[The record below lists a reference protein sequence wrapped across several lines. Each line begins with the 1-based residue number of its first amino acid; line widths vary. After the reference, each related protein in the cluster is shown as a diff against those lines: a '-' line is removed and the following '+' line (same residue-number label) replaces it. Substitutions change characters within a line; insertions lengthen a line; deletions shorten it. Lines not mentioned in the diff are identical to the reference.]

1 MKKLLILLLLL
12 ITVPVFAKENKLY
25 LLEDKKT
32 IKYESGLY
40 DDKVFMKHL
49 DMVPG
54 SKYTDELY
62 IENGT
67 DVPYKLYFK
76 AVKKNQGADAEKL
89 LQSISMKITLDDKLI
104 YYGPA
109 NGQGNI
115 SLADSI
121 FLGEFVPNKKVKMVV
136 ETYLS
141 TEYEN
146 PKVHLGH
153 HQSSSNIFSENHTF
167 HVRKSQF
174 HSNYCNYK

>member
-104 YYGPA
+104 YF
-109 NGQGNI
+109 
-115 SLADSI
+115 SKSI
-121 FLGEFVPNKKVKMVV
+121 NSYINTTTNCF
-136 ETYLS
+136 
-141 TEYEN
+141 
-146 PKVHLGH
+146 
-153 HQSSSNIFSENHTF
+153 
-167 HVRKSQF
+167 
-174 HSNYCNYK
+174 